1 MTCIVSMTNDVKK
14 SGLNTQAKCE
24 PVIAFV
30 IPCYNEEAALHVTA
44 DVLKKKVHQL
54 ENLHAVAENSFV
66 IFVDDGSSDEGV
78 TSFSTKPLTMITGLG
93 LFSVFVGIVMLVYTL
108 VSVFLRACRCWLWSM
123 MCSLWI
129 LGGFIVLSLGIT
141 GEYIAKIYMEVKARQ
156 RYIVETTL

>member
-1 MTCIVSMTNDVKK
+1 MTNDVKK

-93 LFSVFVGIVMLVYTL
+93 LFSVCVGIVMLVYTL

-129 LGGFIVLSLGIT
+129 LGGFIVLALGIT

>member
-1 MTCIVSMTNDVKK
+1 MTNDVKK

-24 PVIAFV
+24 LVIAFV

-129 LGGFIVLSLGIT
+129 LGGFIVLALGIT

>member
-1 MTCIVSMTNDVKK
+1 MTNDVKK

-108 VSVFLRACRCWLWSM
+108 VSVFLRACRCWLWSII
-123 MCSLWI
+123 CSLWI
-129 LGGFIVLSLGIT
+129 LGGFIVLALGIT

>member
-1 MTCIVSMTNDVKK
+1 MTNDVKK

-44 DVLKKKVHQL
+44 DVLKKKAHQL

-129 LGGFIVLSLGIT
+129 LGGFIVLALGIT

>member
-1 MTCIVSMTNDVKK
+1 MTNDVKK
-14 SGLNTQAKCE
+14 NGLNTQAKCE

-66 IFVDDGSSDEGV
+66 DDGSFDEGV

-129 LGGFIVLSLGIT
+129 LGGFIVLALGIT

>member
-1 MTCIVSMTNDVKK
+1 MTNDVKK

>member
-1 MTCIVSMTNDVKK
+1 MTNDVKK

-30 IPCYNEEAALHVTA
+30 IPCYNEEAALHVAA

-129 LGGFIVLSLGIT
+129 LGGFIVLALGIT

>member
-1 MTCIVSMTNDVKK
+1 MTNDVKK

-30 IPCYNEEAALHVTA
+30 LPCYNEEAALYVTA

-129 LGGFIVLSLGIT
+129 LGGFIVLALGIT

>member
-1 MTCIVSMTNDVKK
+1 MTNDVKK

-93 LFSVFVGIVMLVYTL
+93 LFSVFVGIVMLAYTL

-129 LGGFIVLSLGIT
+129 LGGFIVLALGIT

>member
-1 MTCIVSMTNDVKK
+1 MTNDVKK

-129 LGGFIVLSLGIT
+129 LGGFIVLALGIT
-141 GEYIAKIYMEVKARQ
+141 GEYIAKIYMEVKSRQ

>member
-1 MTCIVSMTNDVKK
+1 MTNDVKK

-129 LGGFIVLSLGIT
+129 LGGFIVLALGIT

>member
-129 LGGFIVLSLGIT
+129 LGGFIVLALGIT

>member
-1 MTCIVSMTNDVKK
+1 MTNDVKK

-66 IFVDDGSSDEGV
+66 DDGSFDEGV

-108 VSVFLRACRCWLWSM
+108 VFRFSQGMPLLVVVNDVFPVDSRWLYS
-123 MCSLWI
+123 
-129 LGGFIVLSLGIT
+129 T
-141 GEYIAKIYMEVKARQ
+141 GSWDYR
-156 RYIVETTL
+156 

>member
-1 MTCIVSMTNDVKK
+1 MTNDVKK

-24 PVIAFV
+24 PVTAFV

-129 LGGFIVLSLGIT
+129 LGGFIVLALGIT

>member
-1 MTCIVSMTNDVKK
+1 MTNDVKK

-123 MCSLWI
+123 MCLC
-129 LGGFIVLSLGIT
+129 GF
-141 GEYIAKIYMEVKARQ
+141 
-156 RYIVETTL
+156 

>member
-1 MTCIVSMTNDVKK
+1 MTNDVKK

-30 IPCYNEEAALHVTA
+30 IPCHNEEAALHVTA

-129 LGGFIVLSLGIT
+129 LGGFIVLALGIT

>member
-1 MTCIVSMTNDVKK
+1 MTNDVKK

-78 TSFSTKPLTMITGLG
+78 ASFSTKPLTMITGLG

-129 LGGFIVLSLGIT
+129 LGGFIVLALGIT

>member
-1 MTCIVSMTNDVKK
+1 MTNDVKK

-129 LGGFIVLSLGIT
+129 LGGFIVLALGIT
-141 GEYIAKIYMEVKARQ
+141 GEYIAKIYMEVKAQQ

>member
-1 MTCIVSMTNDVKK
+1 MTNDVKK

-78 TSFSTKPLTMITGLG
+78 TSFSIKPLTMITGLG
-93 LFSVFVGIVMLVYTL
+93 LFSVFVGIVMLAYTL

-129 LGGFIVLSLGIT
+129 LGGFIVLALGIT

>member
-1 MTCIVSMTNDVKK
+1 MTNDVKK

-30 IPCYNEEAALHVTA
+30 IPCYNEEAALHVTT

-93 LFSVFVGIVMLVYTL
+93 LLSVFVGIVMLVYTL

-129 LGGFIVLSLGIT
+129 LGGFIVLALGIT

>member
-1 MTCIVSMTNDVKK
+1 MTNDVKK

-93 LFSVFVGIVMLVYTL
+93 LFSVFVGLVMLVYTL

-129 LGGFIVLSLGIT
+129 LGGFIVLALGIT

>member
-1 MTCIVSMTNDVKK
+1 MTNDVKK

-44 DVLKKKVHQL
+44 DVLKKKVHRL
-54 ENLHAVAENSFV
+54 ENSHAVAENSFV

-129 LGGFIVLSLGIT
+129 LGGFIVLALGIT

>member
-1 MTCIVSMTNDVKK
+1 MHCISMTNDVKK

-30 IPCYNEEAALHVTA
+30 LPCYNEEAALHVTA

-78 TSFSTKPLTMITGLG
+78 TSFSTKPLTMITVLG
-93 LFSVFVGIVMLVYTL
+93 LFSVFVGIVILVYTL
-108 VSVFLRACRCWLWSM
+108 VSVFSGHAVAGC
-123 MCSLWI
+123 
-129 LGGFIVLSLGIT
+129 G
-141 GEYIAKIYMEVKARQ
+141 Q
-156 RYIVETTL
+156 